1 MARCSV
7 VDRRRFLQLSA
18 SAGLGLAV
26 AGTPAASA
34 LGRTATRSIATGAP
48 YEPVPAF
55 PAGVISGDPTS
66 GAVLLWTRID
76 PALTKATQVAWE
88 LSRSSTFE
96 AGSVL
101 ASGTVTTA
109 TADDHTVHVEATG
122 LQPATT
128 YWYRFTAGG
137 VTSPVGRTRTL
148 PAGDVDHLRIAYFSC
163 QRYVHGYYNAH
174 ADLAGRAH
182 DPATDV
188 DLVICLGDY
197 VYESG
202 PADDVVV
209 PGRTDPDS
217 PQVTLEDYRR
227 QYHLYRTDM
236 DLQAMHAAYPFVAI
250 FDNHDGFSGPTDPQ
264 GPGARAAFFEQ
275 IPVRRSAEDPNRQY
289 RSFAL
294 GSLCELFMLDE
305 RQYRDPTPSNDA
317 GPLGPTTLEQPLMV
331 EPGRTMLGETQR
343 EWLLGGL
350 ERSSAAWKILGSQL
364 VFAPLRAERD
374 AATQATAG
382 DGPQQNAGR
391 YVNLIGWDGY
401 QAERRQIVDRIHG
414 SNIEGVVVIA
424 GDSHFW
430 TTSEIATNYD
440 DPDAPLVLTE
450 FGGSS
455 ITSANAGEESDLPKN
470 DVIRPIVS
478 TANPLSLRFI
488 DAETHGYAIVDL
500 APTAASVTYVA
511 VPIATHG
518 PRGSTLAR
526 YELDLGDPTV
536 RQVEGDHY
544 FPRAVPVDAAPEPTP
559 STPADGAGAPPVA
572 SGAIPVSGSVSYTG

>member
-1 MARCSV
+1 MAPWAV

-26 AGTPAASA
+26 AGTPASTAV
-34 LGRTATRSIATGAP
+34 GRAATRSVATGAP
-48 YEPVPAF
+48 YEPVAAY

-66 GAVLLWTRID
+66 SAILLWTRID
-76 PALTKATQVAWE
+76 PTLAKTTEVTWE
-88 LSRSSTFE
+88 LGRSAAFE

-101 ASGTVTTA
+101 ASGAVTTVA
-109 TADDHTVHVEATG
+109 SSDHTVHVEATG
-122 LQPATT
+122 LQPSTT

-137 VTSPVGRTRTL
+137 VTSPIGRTRTL

-174 ADLAGRAH
+174 ADLAARAH

-217 PQVTLEDYRR
+217 PQLTLEDYRR
-227 QYHLYRTDM
+227 QYHLYRTDL
-236 DLQAMHAAYPFVAI
+236 DLQAMHAAFPFIAI

-294 GSLCELFMLDE
+294 GNLCELFMMDQ

-317 GPLGPTTLEQPLMV
+317 GPLGSTTLEQPLMV
-331 EPGRTMLGETQR
+331 EPGRTMLGDAQR

-350 ERSSAAWKILGSQL
+350 ERSTAAWKVLGSQL
-364 VFAPLRAERD
+364 VFSPLRSERD
-374 AATQATAG
+374 PKTQATAG

-401 QAERRQIVDRIHG
+401 QAERREIVDRIHDAG
-414 SNIEGVVVIA
+414 VEGVVVIA

-430 TTSEIATNYD
+430 TTSEISTNYD

-455 ITSANAGEESDLPKN
+455 ITSANAGEERDLPKN
-470 DVIRPIVS
+470 DLIRPVVS
-478 TANPLSLRFI
+478 AANPLSLRFM
-488 DAETHGYAIVDL
+488 DAETHGYAIIDL
-500 APTAASVTYVA
+500 TPATAEVTYVT
-511 VPIATHG
+511 VPIVTHG
-518 PRGSTLAR
+518 PTGTTLAR
-526 YELDLGDPTV
+526 YQLDLGNPAV
-536 RQVEGDHY
+536 RHVEGDHY
-544 FPRAVPVDAAPEPTP
+544 FPRTVPADPAPGTDPGP
-559 STPADGAGAPPVA
+559 STGDPTEPPVA
-572 SGAIPVSGSVSYTG
+572 AGATPITGSVSYTG